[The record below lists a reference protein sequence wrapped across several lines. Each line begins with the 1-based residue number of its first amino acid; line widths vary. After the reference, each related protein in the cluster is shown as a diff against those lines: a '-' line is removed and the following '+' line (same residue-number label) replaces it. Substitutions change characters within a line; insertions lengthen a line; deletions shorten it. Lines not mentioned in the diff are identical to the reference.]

1 MLKRMQQCSHMPK
14 FLHYIIAIQYGIP
27 PHMKKTA
34 KLEFVLDLP
43 QVIKKQAH
51 THNLRHLRTPLVQ
64 KQEFCACGREEKN
77 AKMIQSGQAANR
89 VLSAFFRNWRMYECQ
104 QHAVH
109 VNVATRWLQ
118 ASICSDSCQTKKSMP
133 SGIVFK
139 VRSRSVWRKAAK
151 QGYCF
156 RFLVGLLSVLSS
168 ADRWRSSRTRPH
180 CRQESRI
187 RTPLVPALVTILCSH
202 SPWLWSAAESLER
215 CSVES
220 EVESSES
227 GSGGTS
233 EPGSCETSEP
243 GASGSGSVTFALRLR
258 QLSAIKLKPRVTK
271 TAFKI
276 RRRQDFRGSIHR
288 RAEFCMTTVSKVTV
302 FKHHLV
308 ENLRDFVQPWNTPSK
323 NVL

>member
-1 MLKRMQQCSHMPK
+1 
-14 FLHYIIAIQYGIP
+14 
-27 PHMKKTA
+27 
-34 KLEFVLDLP
+34 
-43 QVIKKQAH
+43 
-51 THNLRHLRTPLVQ
+51 
-64 KQEFCACGREEKN
+64 
-77 AKMIQSGQAANR
+77 
-89 VLSAFFRNWRMYECQ
+89 
-104 QHAVH
+104 
-109 VNVATRWLQ
+109 
-118 ASICSDSCQTKKSMP
+118 MP

-156 RFLVGLLSVLSS
+156 RFLVGLLFVLSS

-187 RTPLVPALVTILCSH
+187 RTPLVPALVTTLCSH
-202 SPWLWSAAESLER
+202 SPWLWSVAELL
-215 CSVES
+215 

-271 TAFKI
+271 TAFKT

-288 RAEFCMTTVSKVTV
+288 RAEFSMTTVST
-302 FKHHLV
+302 
-308 ENLRDFVQPWNTPSK
+308 PWEHTF
-323 NVL
+323 